1 MVTPVV
7 VASSAV
13 AGVATVQ
20 LRLVELG
27 VVAAGGRR
35 LTTFRCMRVRAAKE
49 RSRAKAQRFGMG

>member
-35 LTTFRCMRVRAAKE
+35 LTTFRCMRLTNQE
-49 RSRAKAQRFGMG
+49 Q